1 MAKHPEI
8 LFISNYW
15 KKSQGGGISTY
26 LINLVDALK
35 KRGVNI
41 RVFSRHGIDPDQTIL
56 SGSKIFFAIKTL
68 RLLRQQ
74 AKAPIVSSNDWYCLL
89 PALIHKWIY
98 KQQVVHIF
106 HTWPEERMNKPLQW
120 LMKFLTLRCDQLLF
134 VSEALREY
142 YCREEGIDCR
152 HSQIMHAG
160 FPPAITQPEEEKAEF
175 LRKFGM
181 DKKDIILC
189 SQAMTAHREKARG
202 LALLIHVMKDLNQS
216 RTVHLLVTKDGKY
229 RASLEKQVRSM
240 GLQNRVHFTGDMENV
255 YLPLSVSDLYLH
267 ITYAEG
273 GVSLSILEAI
283 SKDIPVIATSIGGIK
298 ELLRN
303 EETGL
308 LVEPSPTAILNAIES
323 LILDPDK
330 ARRISYQA
338 KEKLTPLFDW
348 NKNAAMLL
356 SFLFPE
362 QEFPLTI
369 PSPKVHNKVMQ

>member
-1 MAKHPEI
+1 MAKNPEI

-26 LINLVDALK
+26 LINLVEALK
-35 KRGVNI
+35 KRGIGI
-41 RVFSRHGIDPDQTIL
+41 RVLSRHGIDPEQTIL
-56 SGSKIFFAIKTL
+56 SCSKLFFVIKTL

-74 AKAPIVSSNDWYCLL
+74 AGVPIVTSNDWYCLL

-98 KQQVVHIF
+98 RQQVVHIF
-106 HTWPEERMNKPLQW
+106 HTWPEEKMNKPLRW
-120 LMKFLTLRCDQLLF
+120 LMKYLTRRCDQLLF

-142 YCREEGIDCR
+142 YSRDEGIDCR
-152 HSQIMHAG
+152 HSMIMHAG
-160 FPPAITQPEEEKAEF
+160 FPTPIIQPEKEKVEF
-175 LRKFGM
+175 LRKFGI

-202 LALLIHVMKDLNQS
+202 LALLINVMKNLNQR

-240 GLQNRVHFTGDMENV
+240 GLQHRVHFTGDMENV

-308 LVEPSPTAILNAIES
+308 LVEPSPTAIQQAIES
-323 LILDPDK
+323 LIHDPDK
-330 ARRISYQA
+330 ARNISHQA

-362 QEFPLTI
+362 EEFPLTI
-369 PSPKVHNKVMQ
+369 PSPKVHNKVM